1 MANIGHEPESFKL
14 AAASTAIFLKNGIVR
29 MAGMLMLLQPVAGV
43 AAGTGMEHWAFAPL
57 RQEFAVP
64 SSAWSRGRLDDFVVE
79 KLASAGLKP
88 APESSR
94 RVLIRR
100 LSFQLT
106 GLPPAR
112 EEVAAFLADETPDA
126 LERLVDRL
134 LASPRFGER
143 WGRHWLDLARYAD
156 SNGLDENFLFREA
169 WRYRNWV
176 IDAVNA
182 DLPFDRFTLEQLAGD
197 LLPYESIG
205 QRDRQRIAS
214 GFLVIGP
221 KVLLGNMEERQRM
234 EIADEQIDTVGR
246 GFLGL
251 TLGCARCHD
260 HKFEPVSTRDYYAL
274 AGIFTSTKVME
285 TRYMLGE
292 QRGMEQLIGLGENG
306 AEADTAYEDFWRDKA
321 KTTARLQQAKSV
333 LDLLKKEDAAGLDQL
348 LKEHPDALAGEA
360 ARMKPYAAQEKLITD
375 LDALLAHPPGIPP
388 RAMVPSDVEKPADE
402 WVRMAGQFDQRAAAV
417 PRGFLPVLGGG
428 KTPVI
433 PENRSGRLELA
444 QWLTDPEHGAGNL
457 TARVLANR
465 IWYHLIGQGIV
476 KSVDNFGRS
485 GELPSHPELL
495 DFLAGG
501 LLQSHWSVKSLVR
514 QIVLSRTFAMA
525 SEPAG
530 DPVEAETA
538 DPDNRWLWKANRQ
551 RLDPESLRDAIL
563 LLSGKLDLARVES
576 TVAYLGDQATAV
588 GDNKNRRRTDFN
600 CRSIY
605 LPVIRNDLP
614 EVFAAFD
621 FTNPHTTMGA
631 RPQTV
636 SPAQALFLMNDEVV
650 MAAAEAAAK
659 PLISLEGGLK
669 IGEVFEQILGTL
681 PTPEEKLQIADF
693 VLGTA
698 ARLTREGKPDPLLQ
712 AWAMACQALF
722 SSSRFQ
728 FID

>member
-1 MANIGHEPESFKL
+1 MEHEPEPLKL
-14 AAASTAIFLKNGIVR
+14 AAAIMAIFQKNWIVR
-29 MAGMLMLLQPVAGV
+29 MAGMLVLSQPIAGV
-43 AAGTGMEHWAFAPL
+43 AAETGAEHWAFAPL
-57 RQEFAVP
+57 RQEFAAP
-64 SSAWSRGRLDDFVVE
+64 SSAWSRGRLDDFVME
-79 KLASAGLKP
+79 KLAAAGLKP
-88 APESSR
+88 APDSSR

-100 LSFQLT
+100 LFFQLT

-112 EEVAAFLADETPDA
+112 EEVAAFLADETPGA
-126 LERLVDRL
+126 LDRLVDRL

-182 DLPFDRFTLEQLAGD
+182 DLSFDRFTLEQLAGD
-197 LLPYESIG
+197 LLPYESTG

-306 AEADTAYEDFWRDKA
+306 AAADTAYEDFWRDKA

-360 ARMKPYAAQEKLITD
+360 ARMKPYAAQEKLIAD

-402 WVRMAGQFDQRAAAV
+402 CVRKAGQFDQRAVVV

-433 PENRSGRLELA
+433 PENRSGRVELA

-514 QIVLSRTFAMA
+514 QVVLSRTFAMA
-525 SEPAG
+525 TEPAG
-530 DPVEAETA
+530 DVAEAEKA

-631 RPQTV
+631 RPRTI
-636 SPAQALFLMNDEVV
+636 SPAQALFLMNDEMV
-650 MAAAEAAAK
+650 MGAAEAAAK
-659 PLISLEGGLK
+659 SFISRGGGPK
-669 IGEVFEQILGTL
+669 IEEVFEQILGTL
-681 PTPEEKLQIADF
+681 PTPEEQLQIADF